1 MVTKTKNQRRYN
13 LKFHFYSQMEASKH
27 IGPGRERAWTKL
39 PTSRKGSSP
48 NGVERI
54 PNLSKLEQ
62 VTPRDTKR
70 GLQIQTF
77 PAPDSLMPRVAGARW
92 G

>member
-1 MVTKTKNQRRYN
+1 MVTKTKNQRGYN
-13 LKFHFYSQMEASKH
+13 LKFHFYSQMEASEH
-27 IGPGRERAWTKL
+27 IGPARDRAWTKL
-39 PTSRKGSSP
+39 PTSHKGSSQ
-48 NGVERI
+48 NGVEGI

-70 GLQIQTF
+70 GLQIQ
-77 PAPDSLMPRVAGARW
+77 PSQAPDSLTPRVAGARW